1 MSDIT
6 MTAGCRW
13 ARTIAVKNPDG
24 TAFNL
29 TGYTPTAYL
38 FVRNERVAVSVSV
51 ASPASAGLINASLAA
66 VPDHPYQVGEL
77 RLTGTAANPEPE
89 RIATYTV
96 RIEPGEDEY
105 AEEA

>member
-29 TGYTPTAYL
+29 TGYTPAAYL
-38 FVRNERVAVSVSV
+38 FVRGERHEVAVAV
-51 ASPASAGLINASLAA
+51 ASPAANGIINASLSA

-77 RLTGTAANPEPE
+77 
-89 RIATYTV
+89 
-96 RIEPGEDEY
+96 
-105 AEEA
+105 